1 MSTVLIGLWISFLS
15 VLFFISLF
23 WYENRRGARF
33 FEHVRVR
40 IDFFVLKGIQYIHKG
55 GHYMMNIFVRQ
66 AVHYLFHTLLRSIL
80 GLVKGSE
87 KGLRNVMRINKTLA
101 KRAERESSTRSKLEE
116 IAIHK
121 AANAL
126 TEDEKRIR
134 KAKMLQGNPHQ

>member
-1 MSTVLIGLWISFLS
+1 
-15 VLFFISLF
+15 
-23 WYENRRGARF
+23 
-33 FEHVRVR
+33 
-40 IDFFVLKGIQYIHKG
+40 
-55 GHYMMNIFVRQ
+55 MMNVFVRQ

-101 KRAERESSTRSKLEE
+101 RRAERESSTRSKLEE

-121 AANAL
+121 AAHAL

-134 KAKMLQGNPHQ
+134 RAKMLQGNAHQ